1 MPDLFADDWAVR
13 RNLVEQHVAAV
24 CPRAASFDES
34 AISRRARQL
43 QSGGRQSTP
52 GPIRASSD
60 SLGSA
65 RASSFALIPGH
76 EVIDTQIRV
85 LGVTRVASHC
95 VFLLHVDSGKEQFVL
110 QKRYSQFRAL
120 RQSLLQ
126 ATATTNGPKQ
136 RQCRNGA
143 CLQLAQQIA
152 AVKFPR
158 RKLKLKL
165 HRDDDVR
172 TARDRS
178 TQLQSFVEAILRAYR
193 LAPKRQVRCCVNS
206 QCRVLGDIRAFL
218 DIKDLAEVGGADW
231 KSRSYGSGS
240 GSPDGSIPMLD
251 TPPSTSSAASLSE
264 EGSTFNSGGDAAQ
277 RRGPRDFPPPTRV
290 SAKGASDLG
299 LEQLYTITEDLEHL
313 HHHP

>member
-34 AISRRARQL
+34 ATSRRGRLL
-43 QSGGRQSTP
+43 QSGRQSTP

-60 SLGSA
+60 SLGST

-85 LGVTRVASHC
+85 LGVTRVDSHC

-126 ATATTNGPKQ
+126 AATTSSGPKQ

-143 CLQLAQQIA
+143 CLQLAQHIA
-152 AVKFPR
+152 AIKFPR

-165 HRDDDVR
+165 HRDDDMR

-178 TQLQSFVEAILRAYR
+178 TQLQSFIEAILRVYR

-206 QCRVLGDIRAFL
+206 QCRVLGDIRTFL
-218 DIKDLAEVGGADW
+218 DIKDLAEVDGADW
-231 KSRSYGSGS
+231 KSQSDGSGS
-240 GSPDGSIPMLD
+240 GTPDGSIPMLD

-264 EGSTFNSGGDAAQ
+264 ESSTFHSGGDAAQ

-290 SAKGASDLG
+290 SAKGVSDLG
-299 LEQLYTITEDLEHL
+299 LEQLFTITEDLEHL
-313 HHHP
+313 HHHS